1 MADLAGTNY
10 TDLFAEQHLKDATGG
25 SVEAWKNAV
34 GQQNTVADEALA
46 RILSGSGSAAAQQQ
60 KLGLAK
66 AGQQMQAQALSR
78 GANPGN
84 ERAAMYAG
92 ANAQTAAIGNAASLR
107 AQEEQVARAAQLQA
121 RQFGAQSYGQQAQFN
136 SANQQALWAL
146 KQRDLDRD
154 AGNDAASA
162 LGNSFGGVAS
172 TVGGIAGIASDERL
186 KRDIRDAGLDTD
198 AIKSAAERARGQG
211 GDAEHHG
218 RLLDEAAT
226 RMRAPRPDYS
236 DRLGRE
242 PDTNGRAEAIRR
254 VLGDAELTAPWRR
267 GNDEMYERIDRGD
280 ERVAELSRELG
291 DGALPPYRPTPRP
304 APTMPSDGALP
315 HYAVSS
321 PRVESPRFSLEQ
333 AYGRDIISD
342 EHSKQQISELE
353 MENADLKRKVSRFL
367 VGPGGEAKYTSA
379 TGENVSG
386 RMPTGWQQGDVGRV
400 SYRPDDPDRSV
411 SIRNESGDPNDRGFH
426 EGLHRGWDE
435 PAEPS
440 RAPSWRGPLVDETP
454 PSFAYHRP
462 LSAARGGVVSDERS
476 KQQIESLSSQL
487 QDERLKNASSDM
499 SHLDPVT
506 RMYPMPRDPMV
517 LARDDNQQFAGAR
530 PPMVLAGDGNRQFAS
545 PPEPSGPPINE
556 KHAQFRMPIIE
567 RGRNDTDES
576 MRDEEAQAVA
586 LSRGNDARRQA
597 QELSP
602 WDRMIAD
609 RQKKQDERD
618 AQARQQKGWG
628 MLSSGLRQA
637 FGAAR

>member
-46 RILSGSGSAAAQQQ
+46 RILSSSGSAAAQQQ

-146 KQRDLDRD
+146 RQRDLDRD
-154 AGNDAASA
+154 AGNDAASV
-162 LGNSFGGVAS
+162 LGNAAGGVAGMA
-172 TVGGIAGIASDERL
+172 GGIASMGFPSDERL
-186 KRDIRDAGLDTD
+186 KRDIHDAGLDTD

-218 RLLDEAAT
+218 RLLDEAET

-280 ERVAELSRELG
+280 ERVAQLSRELG
-291 DGALPPYRPTPRP
+291 DGALPPYRPTPRQ
-304 APTMPSDGALP
+304 APTMPSDGSLP

-333 AYGRDIISD
+333 AYGRDII
-342 EHSKQQISELE
+342 
-353 MENADLKRKVSRFL
+353 
-367 VGPGGEAKYTSA
+367 
-379 TGENVSG
+379 
-386 RMPTGWQQGDVGRV
+386 
-400 SYRPDDPDRSV
+400 
-411 SIRNESGDPNDRGFH
+411 
-426 EGLHRGWDE
+426 
-435 PAEPS
+435 
-440 RAPSWRGPLVDETP
+440 
-454 PSFAYHRP
+454 
-462 LSAARGGVVSDERS
+462 SDERS

-517 LARDDNQQFAGAR
+517 LARDDNQQFAR
-530 PPMVLAGDGNRQFAS
+530 PPGTAVLAGDGPRQFAS